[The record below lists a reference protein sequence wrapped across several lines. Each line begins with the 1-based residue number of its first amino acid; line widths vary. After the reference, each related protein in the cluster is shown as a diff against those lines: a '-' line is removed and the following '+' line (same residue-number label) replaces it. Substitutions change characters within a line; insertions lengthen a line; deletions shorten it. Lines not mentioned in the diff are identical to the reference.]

1 MDIVN
6 ALALTELG
14 LGVEPA
20 IIWYRA
26 QEKWENSLAQY
37 GHMRLDFAGIAVN
50 PTNSI
55 SVE

>member
-6 ALALTELG
+6 VLVLTELG

-20 IIWYRA
+20 IIWYWA
-26 QEKWENSLAQY
+26 QEKRENSLAQS
-37 GHMRLDFAGIAVN
+37 GHMRLDLAGKAIN
-50 PTNSI
+50 PTSSF

>member
-20 IIWYRA
+20 IIWFRT
-26 QEKWENSLAQY
+26 QEKWENNLAQS
-37 GHMRLDFAGIAVN
+37 GHMRLDLAGIAIN

-55 SVE
+55 SVV